1 MLILE
6 IQIMAGISQVKN
18 EFWGFSSNAYY
29 GVDINMGSD
38 SNLSTPFSEYG
49 RIITWLLSGVK
60 YVGKQDNKRPAII

>member
-18 EFWGFSSNAYY
+18 KLWGFSSNAYY
-29 GVDINMGSD
+29 GLGKNMGSD
-38 SNLSTPFSEYG
+38 NNLSTPFSEYG

-60 YVGKQDNKRPAII
+60 YVGKQDNKWPAII